1 MQQARLRLA
10 PREFAEDCPI
20 LIGNEQQE
28 TGMKITQRFFFF
40 AIVSLAYHAAVWA
53 AAEPREVYEWMTQLE
68 GEWVLSPLDAQE
80 GNAANHPTV
89 APLLG
94 TEQVAIEFKRIAR
107 DSTIQEDLLPGTE
120 RQMVTMYHCR
130 DSSCTAVKATH
141 YCAKR
146 NQPEFLASLDSTAA
160 QLVFECDMNTEL
172 CQSWD
177 SHIHRITHELSDD
190 GRHLKTVYSS
200 YLNGEYEKDTIY
212 HFDRK

>member
-1 MQQARLRLA
+1 MNFTYR
-10 PREFAEDCPI
+10 I
-20 LIGNEQQE
+20 VLIGLMLTVYSAQ
-28 TGMKITQRFFFF
+28 
-40 AIVSLAYHAAVWA
+40 ASA
-53 AAEPREVYEWMTQLE
+53 AAEARQVYEWMKQLQ
-68 GEWVLSPLDAQE
+68 GEWTLSPSDVQE

-94 TEQVAIEFKRIAR
+94 TDEVAIAFSLIAR

-146 NQPEFLASLDSTAA
+146 NQPEFLASLDSTANR
-160 QLVFECDMNTEL
+160 LVFECDMDTEL

-177 SHIHRITHELSDD
+177 SHIHRITHELTAD

-200 YLNGEYEKDTIY
+200 YTNGEFEKDTIY
-212 HFDRK
+212 HFDMK